1 MTWRRQTASILT
13 LRIHPHSMRAAR
25 LRTHALQWRIAM
37 IGRVRTAL
45 LTALLVVGLTAP
57 ARAQTPVKIGVL
69 TPVSPPGD
77 AAAGQF
83 IVRGAKMGAE
93 DVNARGGVLS
103 GRKIELVV
111 EDDSGTPEKGA
122 AGFRKLATQDQ
133 AVAVVGQFHSS
144 VMTAVQALAE
154 QFKVPVFS
162 TQASARQIT
171 EQHLTYTFRT
181 HVIDPDRCQM
191 WTRWVKERGF
201 KRAALITENTDYG
214 VGLIEETKKAFA
226 SLYPGGELKTIIFDR
241 AVVDLTPQ
249 LLEIKNWKPD
259 VLLNGGIGTP
269 MYLIIK
275 QAYDVGLHPVVPMLI
290 SYDAPTRPEYWK
302 TLGEKGTWASF
313 IVYYHP
319 TMKLTA
325 RGEAFRKKYM
335 AEFKED
341 PIYGALNAYAQVV
354 LMADT
359 LNAAKSDNSDELVK
373 ALLANK
379 FEGWNGTIS
388 FSRGEGPYW
397 QQWTPPMLVTQY
409 TRPEMSFG
417 DVKIVYPPDLKT
429 GDWMAA
435 PKR

>member
-1 MTWRRQTASILT
+1 
-13 LRIHPHSMRAAR
+13 
-25 LRTHALQWRIAM
+25 
-37 IGRVRTAL
+37 
-45 LTALLVVGLTAP
+45 
-57 ARAQTPVKIGVL
+57 
-69 TPVSPPGD
+69 
-77 AAAGQF
+77 
-83 IVRGAKMGAE
+83 
-93 DVNARGGVLS
+93 VNSHGGVLG
-103 GRKIELVV
+103 GRKIELVI
-111 EDDSGTPEKGA
+111 EDDAGTPEKGA

-133 AVAVVGQFHSS
+133 VVAVVGQFHSS

-214 VGLIEETKKAFA
+214 VGLVDETKKAFA
-226 SLYPGGELKTIIFDR
+226 SMYPGAELKTIIFDR

-275 QAYDVGLHPVVPMLI
+275 QAYDIGLHPAVPMLI
-290 SYDAPTRPEYWK
+290 SYDAPSRPEYWK

-319 TMKLTA
+319 TMRLTA

-341 PIYGALNAYAQVV
+341 PIYGALNGYAQVM
-354 LMADT
+354 LLADA
-359 LNAAKSDNSDELVK
+359 LNAAKSDRSDGLVK
-373 ALLANK
+373 ALLGGK
-379 FEGWNGTIS
+379 FEGWNGAIS

-409 TRPEMSFG
+409 TRTEMPFTE
-417 DVKIVYPPDLKT
+417 VKIVYPTELKT
-429 GDWMAA
+429 GDWMPA

>member
-1 MTWRRQTASILT
+1 MIGP
-13 LRIHPHSMRAAR
+13 I
-25 LRTHALQWRIAM
+25 RIA
-37 IGRVRTAL
+37 L
-45 LTALLVVGLTAP
+45 LAALLVVAFTTPGF
-57 ARAQTPVKIGVL
+57 AQKPVKIGVL
-69 TPVSPPGD
+69 TPLSPPGD

-83 IVRGAKMGAE
+83 IVRGAKMGAD
-93 DVNARGGVLS
+93 DVNARGGILG
-103 GRKIELVV
+103 GRKIELVI
-111 EDDSGTPEKGA
+111 EDDSGTPEKGS

-154 QFKVPVFS
+154 QFKVPVFA

-171 EQHLTYTFRT
+171 ERHLNYTFRT

-214 VGLIEETKKAFA
+214 VGLVDETKKAFA
-226 SLYPGGELKTIIFDR
+226 ALHPGAELKTIIFDR

-275 QAYDVGLHPVVPMLI
+275 QAYDVGLHPAVPMLI
-290 SYDAPTRPEYWK
+290 SYDAPARPEYWK

-325 RGEAFRKKYM
+325 RGEAFRKKYL

-354 LMADT
+354 LLADA
-359 LNAAKSDNSDELVK
+359 LNAAKSDNIDELLK
-373 ALLANK
+373 ALLAGK

-388 FSRGEGPYW
+388 FTRGEGPYW

-409 TRPEMSFG
+409 TKTEMPFAE
-417 DVKIVYPPDLKT
+417 VKIVYPAELKT

>member
-1 MTWRRQTASILT
+1 
-13 LRIHPHSMRAAR
+13 
-25 LRTHALQWRIAM
+25 M
-37 IGRVRTAL
+37 IGRA
-45 LTALLVVGLTAP
+45 LTALLAALLIVGLTAP
-57 ARAQTPVKIGVL
+57 ASAQKPVKIGVL
-69 TPVSPPGD
+69 TPLSPPGD

-93 DVNARGGVLS
+93 DVNARGGVLG

-111 EDDSGTPEKGA
+111 EDDSGTPEKGSA
-122 AGFRKLATQDQ
+122 AFRKLATQDQ

-171 EQHLTYTFRT
+171 ERHLNYTFRT

-214 VGLIEETKKAFA
+214 VGLVDETKKAFA
-226 SLYPGGELKTIIFDR
+226 SLHPGAELKTIIFDR

-259 VLLNGGIGTP
+259 VILNGGIGTP

-275 QAYDVGLHPVVPMLI
+275 QAYDVGLHPTVPMLI

-319 TMKLTA
+319 TMRLTG

-341 PIYGALNAYAQVV
+341 PVYGALNAFAQIV
-354 LMADT
+354 LLADA
-359 LNAAKSDNSDELVK
+359 LNAAKSDNTEELVK
-373 ALLANK
+373 SLLAGK

-388 FSRGEGPYW
+388 FTRGEGPYW

-409 TRPEMSFG
+409 TKPEMPFA
-417 DVKIVYPPDLKT
+417 DVKIVYPADLKT
-429 GDWMAA
+429 GDWMPA
-435 PKR
+435 KR

>member
-1 MTWRRQTASILT
+1 MVGRA
-13 LRIHPHSMRAAR
+13 RIS
-25 LRTHALQWRIAM
+25 
-37 IGRVRTAL
+37 L
-45 LTALLVVGLTAP
+45 LAALLVVGLTVP
-57 ARAQTPVKIGVL
+57 ALAQKPVKIGVL
-69 TPVSPPGD
+69 TPLSPPGD

-93 DVNARGGVLS
+93 DVNARGGVLG
-103 GRKIELVV
+103 GRKVELVI

-122 AGFRKLATQDQ
+122 AGIRKLATQDQ
-133 AVAVVGQFHSS
+133 VAGVIGQFHSS
-144 VMTAVQALAE
+144 VMLAVQDLAE
-154 QFKVPVFS
+154 QFKIPVFS
-162 TQASARQIT
+162 TQASARSLT
-171 EQHLTYTFRT
+171 ERHLNYTFRT

-191 WTRWVKERGF
+191 WTRWIKERGF

-214 VGLIEETKKAFA
+214 VGLVDETKKAFA
-226 SLYPGGELKTIIFDR
+226 SILPGAELRTIIFDR

>member
-1 MTWRRQTASILT
+1 MLK
-13 LRIHPHSMRAAR
+13 R
-25 LRTHALQWRIAM
+25 LGMW
-37 IGRVRTAL
+37 
-45 LTALLVVGLTAP
+45 LVVVLVVAGFAGP
-57 ARAQTPVKIGVL
+57 ALAQKPVKIGVL
-69 TPVSPPGD
+69 TPLSQPGD
-77 AAAGQF
+77 ASAGQF

-93 DVNARGGVLS
+93 DINARGGVL
-103 GRKIELVV
+103 GWRKIELVV
-111 EDDSGTPEKGA
+111 EDDAGTPEKGA
-122 AGFRKLATQDQ
+122 AGFRKLASQDQ

-154 QFKVPVFS
+154 QFKIPVFS

-171 EQHLTYTFRT
+171 EKHLNYTFRT

-214 VGLIEETKKAFA
+214 VGLVDETKKAFA
-226 SLYPGGELKTIIFDR
+226 SMYPGAELKTIIFDR

-259 VLLNGGIGTP
+259 VFINVGIGTP
-269 MYLIIK
+269 MYLISK
-275 QAYDVGLHPVVPMLI
+275 QAFDVGLIPATPMLI
-290 SYDAPTRPEYWK
+290 SYDAPARPEYWK
-302 TLGEKGTWASF
+302 NLGEKGTYASF

-335 AEFKED
+335 TEFKED
-341 PIYGALNAYAQVV
+341 PIYGALNAYSQVV
-354 LMADT
+354 LLADA
-359 LNAAKSDNSDELVK
+359 LNAAKSDNVDELVK
-373 ALLANK
+373 SLLANK
-379 FEGWNGTIS
+379 FEGWNGMIS

-409 TRPEMSFG
+409 TKPEMSLA
-417 DVKIVYPPDLKT
+417 DVKIVYPTELKT